1 MIPKFPKPG
10 PFKKKNK
17 YGNHIIYDP
26 ITKKKAYD
34 SKLEREYHQELL
46 LREKVGDIRDVKQW
60 PSVELLPDI
69 RYKPDFYY
77 VDVETEQEIWVD
89 TKGVI
94 GERYRLIR
102 KIWRLFGPG
111 TLLEVMKMVYPKRG
125 WAVKEIKTKGFTINE
140 GRTI

>member
-1 MIPKFPKPG
+1 MTSHRG
-10 PFKKKNK
+10 
-17 YGNHIIYDP
+17 
-26 ITKKKAYD
+26 KKAYD
-34 SKLEREYHQELL
+34 SKLERDYHVELL
-46 LREKVGDIRDVKQW
+46 LRETAGDIKDVRQW

-77 VDVETEQEIWVD
+77 IEVDTKREIWVD

-111 TLLEVMKMVYPKRG
+111 TLHEVMKMAYPRRG
-125 WAVKEIKTKGFTINE
+125 WAIKEIKSLGKE
-140 GRTI
+140 LK